1 VRPWRRMISA
11 IFARS
16 GGPPAAALITSAASR
31 KYCGA
36 LWFRRGMEIGART
49 HWSALLARGTLLGF
63 GCQRGPRR
71 GERARRSLPL
81 LAGSRAPFVDGRLR
95 MSGFTVEGLAWLGRR
110 EELAALQPN
119 AEHVVAAGPLC
130 VYGQLLFRTSAGIAA
145 ACACNTK
152 RLHCQLATSPAFEK
166 GLLSRRLI
174 LSKVHLVL

>member
-1 VRPWRRMISA
+1 VRPWRRVISA

-16 GGPPAAALITSAASR
+16 GGPPATALITSAVSR

-95 MSGFTVEGLAWLGRR
+95 MSGVHRRRSRLAWPPRGTCCPSTERRTCRCGRTVVCLWPASASNLGRHCR
-110 EELAALQPN
+110 SLRVQHKAIALP
-119 AEHVVAAGPLC
+119 VGDKSRV
-130 VYGQLLFRTSAGIAA
+130 R
-145 ACACNTK
+145 
-152 RLHCQLATSPAFEK
+152 K